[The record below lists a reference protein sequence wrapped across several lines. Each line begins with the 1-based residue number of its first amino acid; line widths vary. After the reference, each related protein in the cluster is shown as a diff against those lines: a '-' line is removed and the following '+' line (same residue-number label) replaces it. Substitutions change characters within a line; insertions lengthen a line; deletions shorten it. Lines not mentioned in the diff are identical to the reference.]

1 MPKVILMPVSGT
13 AGDAVVMDTVLAT
26 ARLFDGHLLALHVRP
41 DVRREI
47 AALAAA
53 DVGLAAGLGTA
64 LQRMEADAEARVAAA
79 ERAWKAFATRNHIA
93 VADSPVPTGVSAEWR
108 VETGREADWVA
119 EYGRAA
125 DLIVVGR
132 PRDEG
137 VIALDVAEAA
147 LMDTGRPVLLAAD
160 TAPRDLTARIA
171 IAWKNTREAGRAVA
185 AALPLIR
192 RASAVTVYTV
202 SESEMGADDS
212 AARLVRGLR
221 WHNPAVNHRALLL
234 GKGTAAETLLD
245 GVQQSGAGLLVMGG
259 YGHTRLREA
268 VFGGFTRAILE
279 HAPLP
284 VLMAH

>member
-1 MPKVILMPVSGT
+1 MPKVILLPVSGT
-13 AGDAVVMDTVLAT
+13 AADAVVLDTALAT

-53 DVGLAAGLGTA
+53 DVGLAAGLETA
-64 LQRMEADAEARVAAA
+64 LQRMEAEAEARVAAA
-79 ERAWKAFATRNHIA
+79 ESAWKAFSAGNHIA
-93 VADSPVPTGVSAEWR
+93 VADSPVPAGVSAEWR
-108 VETGREADWVA
+108 VETGQEADWVA
-119 EYGRAA
+119 EYGRTA

-132 PRDEG
+132 PRDKG
-137 VIALDVAEAA
+137 VVALDVVEAA

-160 TAPRDLTARIA
+160 SPPRDLTGRVA

-192 RASAVTVYTV
+192 RASAVTVYTL
-202 SESEMGADDS
+202 SESKIGPDDS
-212 AARLVRGLR
+212 TARLVRGLR

-234 GKGTAAETLLD
+234 ENGTAAETML
-245 GVQQSGAGLLVMGG
+245 GAVQQSGAGLLVMGG